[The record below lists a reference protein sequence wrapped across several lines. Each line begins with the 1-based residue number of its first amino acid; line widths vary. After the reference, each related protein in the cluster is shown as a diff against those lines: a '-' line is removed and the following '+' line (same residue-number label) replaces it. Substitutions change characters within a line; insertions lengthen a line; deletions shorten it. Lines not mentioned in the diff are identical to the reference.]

1 MSTSLVPIQQHS
13 SQAGVYKIDFP
24 TNFVYNN
31 EMSYKSVIKNRRLKD
46 SISGVLIAFTS
57 SFCSYRAMDA
67 HA

>member
-1 MSTSLVPIQQHS
+1 MPIQQHS
-13 SQAGVYKIDFP
+13 LQADVYKIDFS
-24 TNFVYNN
+24 TNFEYNN
-31 EMSYKSVIKNRRLKD
+31 EMFYKSVIKNRRLTD

>member
-24 TNFVYNN
+24 TNFEYNN